1 MTILINNKNLEGQ
14 ELAAL
19 LDKELTGKKIKSI
32 TSHQIVLENGI
43 KIDIE
48 EHEGCGGCSNGWSA
62 MELVGEYDDLDA
74 AVMNV
79 KYQDA
84 STLCGDEFKMF
95 IYLADDR
102 IITFNGDDGYGNG
115 YYGGGFWV
123 TVTKCMFINK

>member
-19 LDKELTGKKIKSI
+19 LDK
-32 TSHQIVLENGI
+32 
-43 KIDIE
+43 
-48 EHEGCGGCSNGWSA
+48 GGCSNGWSA

-123 TVTKCMFINK
+123 TVTKCVFITK